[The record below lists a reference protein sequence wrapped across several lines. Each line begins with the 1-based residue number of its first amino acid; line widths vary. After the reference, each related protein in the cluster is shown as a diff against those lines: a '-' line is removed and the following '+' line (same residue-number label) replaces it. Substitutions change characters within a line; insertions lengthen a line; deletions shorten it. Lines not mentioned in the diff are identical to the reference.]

1 MLFYFGFYWQGF
13 FCVGCSIVLSAWT
26 HQLKPGPRSN
36 QLLHDAHLGAW
47 WNTIEKRKKKK
58 RKPKVLR
65 SSMHAGWPHTLQQ
78 AHKQKDLSKCQP
90 YRVAS
95 DPVFQQFGC
104 KWRIQMWKWY
114 KKNFKHLRRY
124 GMMLLFMKWA
134 ISSSYSEF
142 DSPINLS
149 YITLRISVL

>member
-1 MLFYFGFYWQGF
+1 MWA
-13 FCVGCSIVLSAWT
+13 VVLSFQPGLINSSPVHVPTNYCMTRTWVHDET
-26 HQLKPGPRSN
+26 QLKK
-36 QLLHDAHLGAW
+36 
-47 WNTIEKRKKKK
+47 EKKKK